1 MGSCEI
7 KADVSWDYPGSL
19 LVKTLTYSAGVAG
32 SSPYGI
38 WELRSLMLRSQKK
51 KTQNIKQKHHCNK
64 CNEGF

>member
-51 KTQNIKQKHHCNK
+51 KPKI
-64 CNEGF
+64 